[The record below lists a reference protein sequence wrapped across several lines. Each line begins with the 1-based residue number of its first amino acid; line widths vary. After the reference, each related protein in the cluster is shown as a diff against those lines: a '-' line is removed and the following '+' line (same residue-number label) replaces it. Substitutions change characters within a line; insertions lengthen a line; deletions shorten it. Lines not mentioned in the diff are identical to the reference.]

1 VENLHA
7 AVSDRTAAHA
17 SGWMV
22 REAGPVLM
30 SGGSRDVTVRF
41 GTRTPDS
48 SQAPVFD
55 SAVLPNMGRAPPAR
69 SARAWPRSTPT
80 EISRTDA
87 IRSLKSG
94 LPSKATGMLPAEA
107 AGGAD

>member
-1 VENLHA
+1 M
-7 AVSDRTAAHA
+7 D
-17 SGWMV
+17 
-22 REAGPVLM
+22 AG
-30 SGGSRDVTVRF
+30 SQDITVRF
-41 GTRTPDS
+41 IARIPPS
-48 SQAPVFD
+48 MQALVFYLV
-55 SAVLPNMGRAPPAR
+55 AVPNMGRAPPAR